1 MLLLVPSGPA
11 GAADEPA
18 PSFEIV
24 KVADGVHAALQ
35 PQTLRFNDSNST
47 ILINDREVI
56 VIDTQAK
63 PSTAEKLIRQIRK
76 MTKKPVRFVIN
87 THWHGDHTLGNQAYR
102 DAYPDVVFVA
112 HDTVLEDIV
121 VRAVPQMKE
130 EIVHY
135 EAAIAD
141 AEDRLGRGVD
151 LEGQPLDDPGK
162 TGLAEKIE
170 GARRHVANLQSI
182 EEVLP
187 TLTFERE
194 LTLYSGDRE
203 IRLIHYEGHTR
214 GDLVV
219 HLPQE
224 RVLISGDL
232 LDELPFGGHGYVSS
246 WIDALDRIEALE
258 FDTIVPGHGPVFKG
272 KDQLTAVRDLIR
284 TVNNHVKLG
293 VASDLSY
300 ETILTSLDV
309 TTLRI
314 RLAGSDALADRIF
327 DSFVPTLM
335 KQAFDQAH
343 ASIGRRDRVGRR
355 AGAPDSPSP
364 EPAP

>member
-1 MLLLVPSGPA
+1 MPSRSIGLHLAVLLFLAAPA
-11 GAADEPA
+11 IVRAADEPA

-35 PQTLRFNDSNST
+35 PKPLRFNDSNST
-47 ILINDREVI
+47 ILINDRDVI

-63 PSTAEKLIRQIRK
+63 PSTARDLIRRIRK

-102 DAYPDVVFVA
+102 EAFPDVVFVA
-112 HDTVLEDIV
+112 HDSVLEDIV
-121 VRAVPQMKE
+121 VRAMPQMKE
-130 EIVHY
+130 EMIQY
-135 EAAIAD
+135 TAAITD
-141 AEDRLGRGVD
+141 AEERLGRGVD

-162 TGLAEKIE
+162 TGLADRIE
-170 GARRHVANLQSI
+170 GARRHVAELESI

-187 TLTFERE
+187 TLTFSRE

-219 HLPQE
+219 HLPRE

-246 WIDALDRIEALE
+246 WIEALDRIEALE
-258 FDTIVPGHGPVFKG
+258 FDTIVPGHGPVFNG

-284 TVNNHVKLG
+284 TVNDHVKLG
-293 VASDLSY
+293 VASDLPY
-300 ETILTSLDV
+300 ETIEKSLDV
-309 TTLRI
+309 TRLRI

-335 KQAFDQAH
+335 KQAFDQA
-343 ASIGRRDRVGRR
+343 RETTD
-355 AGAPDSPSP
+355 
-364 EPAP
+364 

>member
-1 MLLLVPSGPA
+1 MAVLLLLTTPA
-11 GAADEPA
+11 AGKAADDPA

-35 PQTLRFNDSNST
+35 PQPLRFNDSNST
-47 ILINDREVI
+47 ILINDRDVI

-63 PSTAEKLIRQIRK
+63 PATAKGLIRQIRK
-76 MTKKPVRFVIN
+76 LTKKPVRFVIN

-102 DAYPDVVFVA
+102 DAFPDVVFVA
-112 HDTVLEDIV
+112 HDSVLEDIV

-130 EIVHY
+130 EIVQY
-135 EAAIAD
+135 NAAIAD
-141 AEDRLGRGVD
+141 AEDRLGRGLD

-162 TGLAEKIE
+162 SGLAERIE
-170 GARRHVANLQSI
+170 GARRHVTELESI

-187 TLTFERE
+187 TLTFDRE
-194 LTLYSGDRE
+194 LTLHSGDRE

-219 HLPQE
+219 HLPRE
-224 RVLISGDL
+224 RVLVSGDL

-246 WIDALDRIEALE
+246 WIEALDRIEALD

-293 VASDLSY
+293 VASDLPY
-300 ETILTSLDV
+300 ETIEKSLDV

-314 RLAGSDALADRIF
+314 RLAGSDEVADRIF
-327 DSFVPTLM
+327 DSFVPALM
-335 KQAFDQAH
+335 KQAFAQA
-343 ASIGRRDRVGRR
+343 RET
-355 AGAPDSPSP
+355 P
-364 EPAP
+364 